1 MTLTI
6 KIDGR
11 EIRPPIEYSIDLDM
25 LEPTDAFTA
34 TVPLDKVTADRGQLD
49 APFQLSVDGA
59 ALMTGWLGQA
69 QETTDNTLLLRG
81 MDKAARLVA
90 ESVPGAGMRL
100 GSTTVEGSALRV
112 VEPWYDT
119 IEFSNAKNRRLSRG
133 RGRKSRSGREP
144 SITAAQRRQ
153 IPRRIEAGAKR
164 WEALMSI
171 LEPLRLL
178 AWSRGDGTA
187 LVIAAP
193 NYEQAPQY
201 WFSEAFDRSNVMT
214 MGRQRSVDDRYSIV
228 EVSGS
233 GRPPGIP
240 APPFF
245 PAFPG
250 QKRPRYVNRGRIGIA
265 RDTTGDFQRQK
276 RLFVNSEALSQ
287 GEAQELAERMLG
299 QGLVNAEQIEVEA
312 PGHGQV
318 RQGTTT
324 RTLYAFDTIARVRRV
339 VEAAPGDDRPAV
351 LYEKD
356 MYITRVNMASSRQQG
371 ETTRLTL
378 SPVGAALS

>member
-1 MTLTI
+1 
-6 KIDGR
+6 
-11 EIRPPIEYSIDLDM
+11 M

-34 TVPLDKVTADRGQLD
+34 TMPLDKFTADRASLD
-49 APFQLSVDGA
+49 APFQLFVDGV
-59 ALMTGWLGQA
+59 ALMTGWLGQSE
-69 QETTDNTLLLRG
+69 ETNDGRLILRG

-100 GSTTVEGSALRV
+100 ASTTVGANASRIV
-112 VEPWYDT
+112 GKWYDAV
-119 IEFSNAKNRRLSRG
+119 EFSNVTNRRLTRG
-133 RGRKSRSGREP
+133 RGRKSRSGKEP
-144 SITAAQRRQ
+144 GLTAAQRRQ

-178 AWSRGDGTA
+178 AWSRGDGKA
-187 LVIAAP
+187 LVIASP
-193 NYEQAPQY
+193 NYGQAPQY
-201 WFSEAFDRSNVMT
+201 SFSEAPERSNVVG
-214 MGRQRSVDDRYSIV
+214 MGRLRSTDDRYSLV

-233 GRPPGIP
+233 GRPAGVP

-245 PAFPG
+245 PAYPG
-250 QKRPRYVNRGRIGIA
+250 QKRPRHVNRNRIGTA

-276 RLFVNSEALSQ
+276 RLFVVSEAMSQ

-299 QGLVNAEQIEVEA
+299 QGLVNAEQITIEV

-318 RQGTTT
+318 RQGTSI

-339 VEAAPGDDRPAV
+339 VESAPGDDRPAV
-351 LYEKD
+351 LFEKD
-356 MYITRVNMASSRQQG
+356 MYVTRVNMVSSRQQG
-371 ETTRLTL
+371 ETTRLTM
-378 SPVGAALS
+378 SSVGAALS